1 MLIHETFYESKPMK
15 KNLLK
20 TLLVTG
26 SIVFSTGLCAADDT
40 LAAESGT
47 KPAAA
52 STSAGTM
59 SKDEWLGKLKA
70 AVPDLICKGFLQDA
84 GLNAR
89 LTKLNIDYDKCVTL
103 IPPSVEKCQAESYAA
118 MPAML
123 NEESAGTWGHTIGE
137 CIGKDFAVKYLLAP
151 ETNASATTPSAVTE
165 PAPASHAA
173 PAQ

>member
-1 MLIHETFYESKPMK
+1 MK

-26 SIVFSTGLCAADDT
+26 SCVFSAGLFATEDT
-40 LAAESGT
+40 VVAESGT
-47 KPAAA
+47 KPAVA
-52 STSAGTM
+52 STNAGTM

-89 LTKLNIDYDKCVTL
+89 LTKLNINYDKCVTL

-151 ETNASATTPSAVTE
+151 ETNPAATTAPADAT
-165 PAPASHAA
+165 APASHAA
-173 PAQ
+173 PPAQ